1 MANKEKSQISPAAER
16 PVAKDS
22 IMSMDEKARKP
33 LCDAAGIVGTLA
45 AGRNT
50 RLNEREE
57 KLLRIIRESEDPAAL
72 ILIALEAAADCL
84 KQLEQ
89 SE

>member
-33 LCDAAGIVGTLA
+33 QVDTAEAARLFEKLPADAQAAILELMKGLLAESEVDAALLQDRVG
-45 AGRNT
+45 GM
-50 RLNEREE
+50 
-57 KLLRIIRESEDPAAL
+57 P
-72 ILIALEAAADCL
+72 
-84 KQLEQ
+84 
-89 SE
+89 